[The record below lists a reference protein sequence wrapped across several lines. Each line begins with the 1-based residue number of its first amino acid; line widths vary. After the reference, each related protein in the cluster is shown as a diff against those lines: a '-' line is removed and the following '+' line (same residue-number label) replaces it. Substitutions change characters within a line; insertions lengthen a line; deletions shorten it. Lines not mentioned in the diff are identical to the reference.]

1 MKKSVILAFSLIA
14 IVLFIS
20 GCQEYVRGV
29 NVEASAEQ
37 QNQEFLRTYTYDAD
51 KNGEVDF
58 DDFFL
63 FSDAFNSK
71 EGDALYNR
79 LADFDRNRLIDNE
92 DFFAFAGFFGQ
103 KIVKKYERPD
113 VWVWTKPS
121 KILKVDGGI
130 QSASDDYADAPLID
144 TEKDFSL
151 MGIKAN
157 DIGYI
162 YLFLLPI
169 DVLQEGGLAFVVN
182 PEPSSRGG
190 SYFEYSFFLP
200 QNAPDSV
207 FIRLNHLTSS
217 FSGRRFGFS
226 PITLYVNEF
235 IVLSHY
241 NPKDTGL
248 ISEDTGNIKQFLEPG
263 KVNKIKIELDALK
276 DSDPYKMRDR
286 AGNVVPAGTRYWMH
300 SVDVLYGQPE
310 KYVYKREEVAKP
322 AFQSFTFSEEEVM
335 ENPGNFS
342 LGV

>member
-1 MKKSVILAFSLIA
+1 MKKSALAVFFLIGV
-14 IVLFIS
+14 VLFIA
-20 GCQEYVRGV
+20 GCQEYVGGV
-29 NVEASAEQ
+29 NVENGVEQ

-71 EGDALYNR
+71 EGDVNYNR
-79 LADFDRNRLIDNE
+79 LVDFDRNRLIDNE

-113 VWVWTKPS
+113 VWAWVKPS
-121 KILKVDGGI
+121 KSLKVDGAI
-130 QSASDDYADAPLID
+130 QLASDDYADTPLID
-144 TEKDFSL
+144 NEKDFSL
-151 MGIKAN
+151 AGVKAK
-157 DIGYI
+157 DIGYT
-162 YLFLLPI
+162 YLFLLPT

-182 PEPSSRGG
+182 PEPSSHGG

-200 QNAPDSV
+200 QNAPDNV

-248 ISEDTGNIKQFLEPG
+248 ISEDTGNIKQYLESG

-276 DSDPYKMRDR
+276 DSDPYKMRDN
-286 AGNVVPAGTRYWMH
+286 AGNVVPAGTRYWLH
-300 SVDVLYGQPE
+300 SVDVLYGVPE
-310 KYVYKREEVAKP
+310 KYVYKREEAAKP
-322 AFQSFTFSEEEVM
+322 AVQSFTFSEEEVLD
-335 ENPGNFS
+335 NPMNFS
-342 LGV
+342 LGI